1 MPVNI
6 FLDDTSTTKS
16 KRWLPLHCIQ
26 MQLSGIPLEE
36 RHKEKSIHFLAAS
49 EKVNLLKLAELV
61 VDDIKVS
68 QRDGCLS
75 YDASQQRECLIKCP
89 LDVIVADY
97 NVLSLC
103 CNHLGASAE
112 KYCPRCHASSASFN
126 VLSRQRTPEE
136 TRRTISRLHLRS
148 KEVDKAKLRKETGV
162 KEHINCLW
170 DVLDP
175 HRDIPVGM
183 LHLLPLGLTKH
194 LITFL
199 VNQMDKTQ
207 LARMSCHLETVLPSK
222 GPDFF
227 RYIESRQGKDFKFYL
242 QVAPFNLLF
251 GGANAIAIRLVCCLA
266 QIQWQFYQQKIDT
279 KLLNELQDNI
289 YILL

>member
-1 MPVNI
+1 M
-6 FLDDTSTTKS
+6 FLYFI
-16 KRWLPLHCIQ
+16 L
-26 MQLSGIPLEE
+26 
-36 RHKEKSIHFLAAS
+36 
-49 EKVNLLKLAELV
+49 
-61 VDDIKVS
+61 
-68 QRDGCLS
+68 RDGCLS

-112 KYCPRCHASSASFN
+112 KYCPRCHVSGNTFCGSQIGRFSTCHGYFHFIQKFLFYFQASSASFN

-175 HRDIPVGM
+175 HR
-183 LHLLPLGLTKH
+183 
-194 LITFL
+194 
-199 VNQMDKTQ
+199 
-207 LARMSCHLETVLPSK
+207 
-222 GPDFF
+222 
-227 RYIESRQGKDFKFYL
+227 
-242 QVAPFNLLF
+242 
-251 GGANAIAIRLVCCLA
+251 
-266 QIQWQFYQQKIDT
+266 
-279 KLLNELQDNI
+279 
-289 YILL
+289 